1 MKYIV
6 FAIAVIILWQIKKKI
21 FAKIDEDEERALNTP
36 GTANY
41 IRTNFSQVIEYLN
54 SKPGYYVI
62 FERSD
67 MIQIGTSKSDEY
79 HVVHQHSGGLLI
91 AFVLIPMFTKNGNSL
106 VAKT

>member
-41 IRTNFSQVIEYLN
+41 IRTNFSQVIEYLLEFN
-54 SKPGYYVI
+54 
-62 FERSD
+62 
-67 MIQIGTSKSDEY
+67 
-79 HVVHQHSGGLLI
+79 L
-91 AFVLIPMFTKNGNSL
+91 
-106 VAKT
+106 